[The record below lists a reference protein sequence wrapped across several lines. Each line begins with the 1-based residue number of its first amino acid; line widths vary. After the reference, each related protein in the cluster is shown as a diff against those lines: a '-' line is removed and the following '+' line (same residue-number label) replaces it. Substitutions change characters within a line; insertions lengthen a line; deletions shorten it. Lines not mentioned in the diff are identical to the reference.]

1 MPEGRLT
8 ELLIDDAT
16 WSAGSTARR
25 HEWRLAINEILTEGR
40 FQLPDEAIAGR
51 ATVTVA
57 PTRVLFEVRADDGRM
72 VSQHALPLEVLRP
85 LMAEYMETIVEMSKL
100 VTSPNSPRLEALDIA
115 KRITHDE
122 AGETVLSL
130 MTDDVVFM
138 TPGAEPFG
146 REVFEAAVGQPNPAK
161 VEVEAEIR
169 ELQVLGDWAFIRN
182 HIDLTITPPGG
193 APMRRGG
200 YTLTL
205 LRKGADGRWRLY
217 RDANLVVPTN

>member
-40 FQLPDEAIAGR
+40 FQLPEELTAGR
-51 ATVTVA
+51 AIVTVA
-57 PTRVLFEVRADDGRM
+57 PTRVLFEVRGDDGRL

-122 AGETVLSL
+122 AGETVVAL
-130 MTDDVVFM
+130 
-138 TPGAEPFG
+138 
-146 REVFEAAVGQPNPAK
+146 
-161 VEVEAEIR
+161 
-169 ELQVLGDWAFIRN
+169 LGPLKPDHGTA
-182 HIDLTITPPGG
+182 
-193 APMRRGG
+193 RRLF
-200 YTLTL
+200 TLFVTL
-205 LRKGADGRWRLY
+205 LHDTTRLGSAHP
-217 RDANLVVPTN
+217 RPR